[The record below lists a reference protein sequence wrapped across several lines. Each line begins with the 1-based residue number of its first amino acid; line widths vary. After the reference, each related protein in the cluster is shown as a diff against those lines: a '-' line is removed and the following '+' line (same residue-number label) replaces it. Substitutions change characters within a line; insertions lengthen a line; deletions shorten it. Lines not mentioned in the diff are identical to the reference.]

1 MLFFRR
7 KSGKIFSYADS
18 CHTYQRE
25 TDKKRRGKYG
35 KKSEG
40 RHSPG
45 TCGEQENFLATVVEA
60 EDIAA
65 DGGTASDYGIY
76 L

>member
-1 MLFFRR
+1 MLFFGESLG
-7 KSGKIFSYADS
+7 KSFLMQIAVI
-18 CHTYQRE
+18 HT
-25 TDKKRRGKYG
+25 K
-35 KKSEG
+35 EG